1 MCEDKLGASE
11 RLRALG
17 LLTGRR
23 EGSGCLSKYLKR
35 ECKEDGAR
43 LSSVVPREVVMS
55 CVDVSASGDIQ
66 NLSAHDGDGPFQAT
80 QLWNSIIHALHNQ
93 VEIKRRRQHL
103 KTYRN
108 CFTGSNAV
116 DVVLS
121 HLMQSMYLSCNDIS
135 RLKGVRVCQALMD
148 HKVFEPVGA
157 KLYLFKNGK
166 ETEFEDT
173 DTSLYRFV
181 NSSLDPLLPRKNKDN
196 KSLSPG
202 QICKQKTKR
211 CSNRT
216 KCDTTLSNPLAVEE
230 ADKKRVEELLRSI
243 HVHASLPPKIMVNE
257 PTRLLSKGV
266 IEDVWKE
273 QTLLRLL
280 QLIDVPLLEDILVS
294 SVKTKSDSLGKEEDM
309 IPLIEDV
316 WKEQTLL
323 RLLQLIDVPLLEDI
337 LVSSVKTKSDS
348 LGKEEDMIISN
359 TFLDREVMCSL
370 NLPELDRWLYAAI
383 EVLEYFPDQFLVM
396 VSQQLPQSTNS
407 PSSLNTYKKILFDVI
422 MKYYSQKKDSL
433 LAIQDFDIHS
443 GIIELIEKG
452 KTDHALEALQLYL
465 KLLAP
470 NISEELHRLLTFLA
484 IASESEG
491 YRLQKQFENRFVIIK
506 TCTKFILQNRTL
518 SKSQAELLT
527 QFLMDNHSDLFKAP
541 LTLLE
546 LTSRRL
552 QSLLEGQD
560 PDINSGFT
568 FCQRITT
575 KEYEDQKQQT
585 NQYLLALI
593 RKMDND
599 PTVPLKQKKK
609 LIKEFQKYHSFVY
622 CSGCQTTCELCT
634 PNG

>member
-1 MCEDKLGASE
+1 MAGYLTPRFRRIRSQSE
-11 RLRALG
+11 LQPRRG
-17 LLTGRR
+17 SGWRR
-23 EGSGCLSKYLKR
+23 EC
-35 ECKEDGAR
+35 
-43 LSSVVPREVVMS
+43 
-55 CVDVSASGDIQ
+55 
-66 NLSAHDGDGPFQAT
+66 DGPFQAT
-80 QLWNSIIHALHNQ
+80 RLWNSIIHALHNQ

-196 KSLSPG
+196 ESLSPE
-202 QICKQKTKR
+202 QICKQKTKQ
-211 CSNRT
+211 CS
-216 KCDTTLSNPLAVEE
+216 KKHGTTLSNPLALEA
-230 ADKKRVEELLRSI
+230 ADKKRIEELLQSI

-266 IEDVWKE
+266 IEDVWK
-273 QTLLRLL
+273 QQALLRLL

-294 SVKTKSDSLGKEEDM
+294 SVKTKSDSF
-309 IPLIEDV
+309 
-316 WKEQTLL
+316 
-323 RLLQLIDVPLLEDI
+323 
-337 LVSSVKTKSDS
+337 
-348 LGKEEDMIISN
+348 GKEEDMIISN
-359 TFLDREVMCSL
+359 TFLDREVACSL
-370 NLPELDRWLYAAI
+370 NLPELDTWLYAAI
-383 EVLEYFPDQFLVM
+383 ECLEYFPDQFLVM
-396 VSQQLPQSTNS
+396 VSQQLSESTDN

-433 LAIQDFDIHS
+433 LATQDFDIHS
-443 GIIELIEKG
+443 GVMELIEKG
-452 KTDHALEALQLYL
+452 KTDQALEALQLYL

-518 SKSQAELLT
+518 SRAQAELLT
-527 QFLMDNHSDLFKAP
+527 QFLMDNHAELFKAP

-568 FCQRITT
+568 FCQRITA

-585 NQYLLALI
+585 NQYLLALVQEI
-593 RKMDND
+593 DND

-609 LIKEFQKYHSFVY
+609 LIKELRKYHSFVY
-622 CSGCQTTCELCT
+622 CSGCKTTCEFCT